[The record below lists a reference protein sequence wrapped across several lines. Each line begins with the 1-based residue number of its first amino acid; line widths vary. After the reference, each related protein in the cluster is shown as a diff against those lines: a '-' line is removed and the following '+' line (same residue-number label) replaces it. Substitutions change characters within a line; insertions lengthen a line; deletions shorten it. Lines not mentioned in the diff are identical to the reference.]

1 MASKSSAK
9 GRSSSGRNYIPAI
22 GRRKRA
28 VARVRLIKGKE
39 PMMINNLPAAAY
51 FPGLVN
57 QKLLQEPLRLS
68 ELLEKYTATVRVVGS
83 GMTSQLLAVLH
94 GLARAIVKLNSEK
107 YNPRLKAA
115 GFLRR
120 DPRKRQRRQVGTGGK
135 SRRQKQ
141 SPKR

>member
-1 MASKSSAK
+1 MAKS
-9 GRSSSGRNYIPAI
+9 NYIPAI

-28 VARVRLIKGKE
+28 VARVRLIRGRE
-39 PMMINNLPAAAY
+39 PMMVNNIPASVY

-57 QKLLQEPLRLS
+57 QKLLEEPLRLS
-68 ELLEKYTATVRVVGS
+68 DLLEKYTATIRVVGS
-83 GMTSQLLAVLH
+83 GRMSQLQAVLH
-94 GLARAIVKLNSEK
+94 GLARAIVKLNAEK
-107 YNPRLKAA
+107 YKPQLKAA

-120 DPRKRQRRQVGTGGK
+120 DPRKRQRRMVGTGGK

>member
-1 MASKSSAK
+1 MAKIS
-9 GRSSSGRNYIPAI
+9 YLPAV

-39 PMMINNLPAAAY
+39 PMSINGLPAQQY
-51 FPGLVN
+51 FPGAVN

-83 GMTSQLLAVLH
+83 GRVSQLLAVLH
-94 GLARAIVKLNSEK
+94 GLARAIVKIDSDK
-107 YNPRLKAA
+107 FKPKLKAA

-120 DPRKRQRRQVGTGGK
+120 DPRKRQRRHVGMGGK

>member
-1 MASKSSAK
+1 MAKS
-9 GRSSSGRNYIPAI
+9 NYTPAI

-28 VARVRLIKGKE
+28 IARIRLIKGTE
-39 PMMINNLPAAAY
+39 PMLVNGIPAERY

-68 ELLEKYTATVRVVGS
+68 DLLEKYTATIRVVGS
-83 GMTSQLLAVLH
+83 GRMSQLQAVLH
-94 GLARAIVKLNSEK
+94 GLARAIVKLNAEK
-107 YNPRLKAA
+107 HKPALKAA

>member
-1 MASKSSAK
+1 MAKS
-9 GRSSSGRNYIPAI
+9 NYTPAI

-28 VARVRLIKGKE
+28 VARIRLLRGRE
-39 PMMINNLPAAAY
+39 PMTVNGIAASVY

-83 GMTSQLLAVLH
+83 GITSQLLAVIH

-107 YNPRLKAA
+107 YKPRLKAA

-120 DPRKRQRRQVGTGGK
+120 DPRKRQRRQAGTGGK

>member
-1 MASKSSAK
+1 MAKS
-9 GRSSSGRNYIPAI
+9 NYTPAI

-28 VARVRLIKGKE
+28 IARIRLIKGTE
-39 PMMINNLPAAAY
+39 PMLVNGIPAERY

-68 ELLEKYTATVRVVGS
+68 DLLEKYTATIRVVGS
-83 GMTSQLLAVLH
+83 GRMSQLQAVLH
-94 GLARAIVKLNSEK
+94 GLARAIVKLNTEK
-107 YNPRLKAA
+107 HKPALKAA